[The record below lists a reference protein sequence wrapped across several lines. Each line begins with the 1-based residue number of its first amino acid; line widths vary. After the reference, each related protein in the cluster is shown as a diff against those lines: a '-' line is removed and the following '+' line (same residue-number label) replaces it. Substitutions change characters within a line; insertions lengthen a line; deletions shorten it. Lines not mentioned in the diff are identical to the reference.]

1 MTVPPESAPR
11 RSPARQRVVSQAAIV
26 AAAMAVGNVLSYLLS
41 VTASRRLGPEQFGAL
56 GALLGLIVVGYVV
69 ALALQMVTT
78 RRLATGEETLP
89 GALTRAALWA
99 SWGLGALGLA
109 LAAPLARFLH
119 LDVLPLLLV
128 AATFVPM
135 TWSGFVQGLALG
147 RERFALVG
155 LAVSL
160 FSFGKVGG
168 GLVGLAL
175 TSDVNG
181 VMWGT
186 AVGTWIG
193 VAAATWFTRQLV
205 APPSRARHPEVSREV
220 GHVGHA
226 LLAMFVL
233 TNVDVVL
240 ARHFLTARDA
250 GLYAAGAIV
259 TKITFWLPQFIT
271 VVALPRF
278 ADVHRRR
285 SAMTTSVT
293 ATATVGLV
301 STAVAVVAGTTVVLV
316 IAGPAYEGL
325 SPFVW
330 LFAAEGAVFALAQLL
345 LYARLSREDRTA
357 VVAVWAAVLALVTA
371 VALLAHGSP
380 QAIVTTAL
388 GAAAGLAVVGLLGW
402 AREHRR
408 THPDSAGHGPGAKA
422 EV

>member
-1 MTVPPESAPR
+1 VTVPPDSPPQRPHR
-11 RSPARQRVVSQAAIV
+11 RHRVVSQAAIV

-41 VTASRRLGPEQFGAL
+41 VTASRRLGPDQFGAL

-78 RRLATGEETLP
+78 RRLATGEEMHP
-89 GALTRAALWA
+89 GSLTRTALLA
-99 SWGLGALGLA
+99 SWGLGALGLV
-109 LAAPLARFLH
+109 LSVPLARFLH
-119 LDVLPLLLV
+119 LDGVLPLLLV

-160 FSFGKVGG
+160 FSVGKVGG

-175 TSDVNG
+175 TSTVDG

-186 AVGTWIG
+186 AIGTWLG
-193 VAAATWFTRQLV
+193 VGAATWSTRSLITG
-205 APPSRARHPEVSREV
+205 PSRGGQGDVSREV

-278 ADVHRRR
+278 ADIRRRR

-293 ATATVGLV
+293 ATAAVGLV
-301 STAVAVVAGTTVVLV
+301 STVGAAVAGTAVVLV
-316 IAGPAYEGL
+316 IAGPAYESL
-325 SPFVW
+325 ASFVW

-357 VVAVWAAVLALVTA
+357 VLAVWTAVLALVGG
-371 VALLAHGSP
+371 VSVVAHGSP
-380 QAIVTTAL
+380 EAIVVTAL
-388 GAAAGLAVVGLLGW
+388 ASATGLTGVGLLGW
-402 AREHRR
+402 TREHRR
-408 THPDSAGHGPGAKA
+408 THPSPGHGPGVNA
-422 EV
+422 EL